1 MSTLKRASV
10 GLFFFATLLLAAQPA
25 TAQVVQEFATG
36 LVAPIKLLAI
46 PGGGLLVAEAGAG
59 SNTGRVSL
67 VDRDARRFTVIDG
80 LPSGFHLLG
89 PDAGGPSGLLL
100 TSTRLYVV
108 IGSLRSGSKVDS
120 DPEILPVPNLHY
132 VYSPK
137 DSPFS
142 FGLGVYAP
150 FGLGVKWPKETPFR
164 TGGIESKLSYLTIN
178 PVLAWEALP
187 GLSLSAGPTFNYSQA
202 QLRQG
207 IGAVPGDIFTF
218 RGDDWAFGFNA
229 GVLWQ
234 PHRQWSFGLN
244 YRSATTLDY
253 DGHVSTKPSPPLP
266 QRHSSSGSFD
276 YPQIIAAGVSF
287 RPTTNWN
294 FEVNVDWT
302 DWNTLNSVKFA
313 GVASPLVLN
322 WESSFFYE
330 FGATRYLKNGYY
342 VSAGYF
348 FSEQTTTE
356 ATFTPIVPDTD
367 LHIGSLGVGRKGE
380 RWDWAIAAQLIA
392 GPSRTI
398 DNHVNSTV
406 NGRYQL
412 WTPTLSFSLGYHF

>member
-1 MSTLKRASV
+1 MKTQRIETCTPLPH
-10 GLFFFATLLLAAQPA
+10 LAPCFLRWLALAGVVAALTPPDAAALGSRIPNQDAAAIARGNAFVA
-25 TAQVVQEFATG
+25 TADNPA
-36 LVAPIKLLAI
+36 AI
-46 PGGGLLVAEAGAG
+46 YYNPAGITQLEG
-59 SNTGRVSL
+59 HNFQL
-67 VDRDARRFTVIDG
+67 
-80 LPSGFHLLG
+80 
-89 PDAGGPSGLLL
+89 
-100 TSTRLYVV
+100 
-108 IGSLRSGSKVDS
+108 GSLFYLGIYTQYEPLGSGSKVDS

-266 QRHSSSGSFD
+266 QRQSSSGSFD

-294 FEVNVDWT
+294 IEVNVDWT

-356 ATFTPIVPDTD
+356 STFTPIVPDTD

-380 RWDWAIAAQLIA
+380 RWDWAIAAQFIA
-392 GPSRTI
+392 GPLRTI
-398 DNHVNSTV
+398 DNHVNPTV